1 MRRLFRGWSTT
12 NRSII
17 ANTSALIATTAV
29 NTGLGFIYWWVAAR
43 RFPAAE
49 VGLAS
54 TAIAAIGLI
63 GTISALGLGTL
74 LLGELSRQRDKAAS
88 LISAALLVTGGVGA
102 LLGFLFAFGAPL
114 LSAELQ
120 PFAGNAGPVL
130 LALGAGLTAA
140 TMVLDQ
146 ALIGLLRGSWQ
157 FWRNALFSA
166 GKLLALLAL
175 AFMLPRSGGLAVF
188 GTWVLGF
195 VVSLTVLGAGA
206 RRSLAP
212 SFPPHWRLL
221 RGLGP
226 SALRHH
232 VLNLVLLVPSLT
244 IPLVVTT
251 MLSTTTTAYFNIAWL
266 LAGMVSVAPVA
277 ATTVL
282 YAVGSAE
289 PDELARKVRFTLRL
303 ALGSAIAAYLVI
315 LLGAELGL
323 SVFGAAYAQ
332 QSAAP
337 LRILALGVF
346 PLIVREH
353 YVTISRVHQR
363 TTAAT
368 WLIAISSIA
377 KLLGAAI
384 GAAIGGLPGLCA
396 GLTGAECIAALF
408 MLPTVVRAA
417 GLGLGRGTKQPV
429 RIAP

>member
-1 MRRLFRGWSTT
+1 MSRFFRSWSTT

-17 ANTSALIATTAV
+17 ANTSALIGTTAV
-29 NTGLGFIYWWVAAR
+29 NTGLGFVYWWLAAR

-63 GTISALGLGTL
+63 GTIGALGLGTL
-74 LLGELSRQRDKAAS
+74 LLGELPRQRERAAS
-88 LISAALLVTGGVGA
+88 LTSAALLVTGAVGA
-102 LLGFLFAFGAPL
+102 LLGIVFALCAPL
-114 LSAELQ
+114 LSAELR
-120 PFAGNAGPVL
+120 PFASSSGLLL
-130 LALGAGLTAA
+130 LALGAGLTAV

-146 ALIGLLRGSWQ
+146 ALIGLLRGGWQ
-157 FWRNALFSA
+157 FWRNALFS
-166 GKLLALLAL
+166 GTKLLALLGL
-175 AFMLPRSGGLAVF
+175 AFALPRSGGLAVF
-188 GTWVLGF
+188 GTWVFGF
-195 VVSLTVLGAGA
+195 VVSLTVLGARA
-206 RRSLAP
+206 RGSLGP

-232 VLNLVLLVPSLT
+232 LLNLVLLVPSLT

-289 PDELARKVRFTLRL
+289 PEALGRKVRFTLGL
-303 ALGSAIAAYLVI
+303 ASGSAIAAYLVV
-315 LLGAELGL
+315 LFGAEFGL
-323 SVFGAAYAQ
+323 RVFGTAYAQ

-337 LRILALGVF
+337 LRILGFGVF

-353 YVTISRVHQR
+353 YVTICRVQQR

-368 WLIAISSIA
+368 ALIAVSSIG
-377 KLLGAAI
+377 KLLGAAL
-384 GAAIGGLPGLCA
+384 GAALGGLPGLCA
-396 GLTGAECIAALF
+396 GLTGAECLAALL
-408 MLPTVVRAA
+408 MAPVVGRAA
-417 GLGLGRGTKQPV
+417 TSGWQRGDKQPV
-429 RIAP
+429 SLIP

>member
-1 MRRLFRGWSTT
+1 MSRFLRGWSAT

-17 ANTSALIATTAV
+17 ANTGALIGTTAV

-54 TAIAAIGLI
+54 TAISAIGLI
-63 GTISALGLGTL
+63 GTIGALGLGTL
-74 LLGELSRQRDKAAS
+74 LLGELSRQRDRAAS

-102 LLGFLFAFGAPL
+102 LLGLAFAFGAPL
-114 LSAELQ
+114 LSAELR
-120 PFAGNAGPVL
+120 PFARGAGPAL

-146 ALIGLLRGSWQ
+146 ALIGLLRGGWQ

-175 AFMLPRSGGLAVF
+175 AFTLPLSGGVTVY
-188 GTWVLGF
+188 GTWVFGF
-195 VVSLTVLGAGA
+195 VVSLVVLGAGA
-206 RRSLAP
+206 RHSLAQ

-289 PDELARKVRFTLRL
+289 PEELARKVRFTLRL
-303 ALGSAIAAYLVI
+303 AVGSAVAAYAVVLF
-315 LLGAELGL
+315 GAELGL
-323 SVFGAAYAQ
+323 SVFGSAYAA

-337 LRILALGVF
+337 LRILAFGVF

-368 WLIAISSIA
+368 WLIAISSIG
-377 KLLGAAI
+377 KLLGAAL
-384 GAAIGGLPGLCA
+384 GAALGGLPGLCA

-408 MLPTVVRAA
+408 MVPTVGRAA
-417 GLGLGRGTKQPV
+417 GLGLRRDKKQPV
-429 RIAP
+429 SLTP